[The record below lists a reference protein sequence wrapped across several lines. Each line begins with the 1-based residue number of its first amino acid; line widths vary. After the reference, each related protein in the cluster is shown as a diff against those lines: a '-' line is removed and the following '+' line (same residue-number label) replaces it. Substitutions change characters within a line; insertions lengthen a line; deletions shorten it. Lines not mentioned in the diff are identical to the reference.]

1 MVARRM
7 ADERLF
13 AVITS
18 NSSHSVQKSCCV
30 IATSSS
36 TIRTFGFV
44 IIFFPVIHQNG
55 SGDVFNSHLRPSPFR
70 QMPGFKPSLARP
82 YCKAGAKRGAQTVK
96 RISLRKPRR
105 RPLAK
110 DLHVDT
116 SRHPRGGVC

>member
-44 IIFFPVIHQNG
+44 IIFFPVTHQNG

-70 QMPGFKPSLARP
+70 QMPGLKSLTRLVPLQSRCQRP
-82 YCKAGAKRGAQTVK
+82 RATADVKFPAKNGPAALNK
-96 RISLRKPRR
+96 RFTC
-105 RPLAK
+105 A
-110 DLHVDT
+110 HE
-116 SRHPRGGVC
+116 